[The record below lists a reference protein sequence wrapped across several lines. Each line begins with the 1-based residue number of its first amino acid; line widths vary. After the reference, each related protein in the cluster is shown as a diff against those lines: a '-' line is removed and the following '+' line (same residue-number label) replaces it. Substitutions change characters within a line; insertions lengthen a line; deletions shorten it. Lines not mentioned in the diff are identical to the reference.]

1 MKLYKRIQC
10 HLNMKI
16 VSIDPGTRNMGLAVY
31 EDGKLTHFDSYDLF
45 EYVKKKK
52 RTDYSFVVH
61 EFIKKS
67 PHIFE
72 NVDVLLIENQM
83 KAKFKV
89 IAHSFRCF
97 LFDKAIKVSPLA
109 VRKFFK
115 ISKSDYKKN
124 KKASIK
130 FVQKF
135 LTKAQLLRFEN
146 HKKKDDV
153 SDAIIMIQ
161 YYLQRILKN

>member
-1 MKLYKRIQC
+1 IVYKQFV
-10 HLNMKI
+10 LLQMKI
-16 VSIDPGTRNMGLAVY
+16 VAIDPGTRNMGLAIY
-31 EDGKLTHFDSYDLF
+31 EDNKLTHFDSYDLF
-45 EYVKKKK
+45 EYVTKKK
-52 RTDYSFVVH
+52 RTDYSYVVH

-67 PHIFE
+67 PEIFK

-97 LFDKAIKVSPLA
+97 FFQQAVKVSPLA
-109 VRKFFK
+109 VRKKFK

-135 LTKAQLLRFEN
+135 LNKTQLKRFEN

-153 SDAIIMIQ
+153 SDAIIMIHW
-161 YYLQRILKN
+161 YLQKK